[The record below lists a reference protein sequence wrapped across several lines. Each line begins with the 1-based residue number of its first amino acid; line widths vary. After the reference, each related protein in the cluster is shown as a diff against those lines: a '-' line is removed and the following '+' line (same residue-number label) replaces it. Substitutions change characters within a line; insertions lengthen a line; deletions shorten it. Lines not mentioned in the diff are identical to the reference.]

1 MPHELVIAPSGR
13 LALVQPSAA
22 DELSQPLVTAFAES
36 PARGL
41 LHLATNDLQAR
52 LAPALEYVRS
62 FACTY
67 LTRLCQ
73 SQGHEAT
80 NDLPP
85 TLPPSPAELAMWVLQ
100 APPMTGLEYRPGCP
114 GPRRGS

>member
-1 MPHELVIAPSGR
+1 MHDALPPVSRPTTPAMPHELLIAPSGR
-13 LALVQPSAA
+13 LALVGPSAA
-22 DELSQPLVTAFAES
+22 PEAAAELAQPLVTAFASS

-41 LHLATNDLQAR
+41 LHLATKELQAR
-52 LAPALEYVRS
+52 LTPALEYVRS

-73 SQGHEAT
+73 TQGHEAT

-85 TLPPSPAELAMWVLQ
+85 TPPPSSAELA
-100 APPMTGLEYRPGCP
+100 
-114 GPRRGS
+114 

>member
-1 MPHELVIAPSGR
+1 MGPGSYPTRDALSPVNDPTTPPMPHELIISPSGR
-13 LALVQPSAA
+13 PALAHASSA
-22 DELSQPLVTAFAES
+22 DELSQPLVTAFAQN

-52 LAPALEYVRS
+52 LATALEYVRS
-62 FACTY
+62 FACTH

-73 SQGHEAT
+73 TQGHDAT

-85 TLPPSPAELAMWVLQ
+85 TLPPSPAEL
-100 APPMTGLEYRPGCP
+100 
-114 GPRRGS
+114 